1 MKLPKAY
8 EPKLYESD
16 IYALWEKNQA
26 FFPQGD
32 GPAFSLVIPPPNA
45 NGDFHIGHALTYTLE
60 DIIVRYHRL
69 RGDRTLFLPG
79 ADHAGF
85 ETWVV
90 YEKKLAKEGKSRF
103 DFTREELYNQ
113 VWDFVAKNREAFDGQ
128 FRSLGISADWSH
140 FTFTLDTKIVRQA
153 YDTFKR
159 MWDEKLIYRG
169 ERLVNFCT
177 YHGTSFADIEV
188 EYKEERGEL
197 WYIRY
202 PLTDGTGTIT
212 VATTRPET
220 MLGDSGVAV
229 HPDDVR
235 YRAFIG
241 KTVRLP
247 LVGREIPII
256 SDTFVDQ
263 KFGTGAV
270 KLTPAHD
277 QNDFDVGQTHHLPLI
292 PVVTTEGLIADSM
305 PERYRGL
312 SVVDARNK
320 VAKDLAEQGFLEKTE
335 TFKHSVGHCYK
346 CNTVIEPLLRE
357 QWFVDMKPLASR
369 AVEFLEA
376 NQIKFYPAAKKTQLI
391 SYLKQLR
398 DWNISRQ
405 IAWGIPIPAFQNIN
419 EPDDWIYNE
428 NVREE
433 LIEVNGQNYRRDP
446 DVLDTWFSSGS
457 WPYATLNFPNGQ
469 DFKDFYPLTLMETG
483 GDLMYPWVSRMVM
496 LGIYVTD
503 KVPFEAVY
511 THGLVMTNDGA
522 KMSKSHG
529 NVTDC
534 QEIIN
539 QYGSDALRIGLMA
552 GRSAGVNRG
561 YDQRKIED
569 ARNFCNKLWN
579 IARYIE
585 DKIDD
590 KFQRP
595 KNIAP
600 LTLADAWILT
610 RLQQVLKS
618 TEENMN
624 HYRLSEAFD
633 SIYHFVWDD
642 FADWYVEASKLKPN
656 PDILAICLES
666 ILKIAHPFA
675 PFATETIWQTLKWEP
690 QPLLITSRWPEA
702 ITAYPEQSDE
712 FEAIRTIVSEVRNLK
727 NSLKIKKTKLHY
739 IVPQFV
745 RDNGKLIEQLTNVET
760 VTEVQVGPG
769 LRLIHTPYKCWLD
782 VDRKL
787 LNQYIRDLGRKE
799 KLQKDLVL
807 RLEARLT
814 NAAYL
819 AKAPPVIVEQ
829 TKQELLEA
837 QELLGTIDQ
846 EYKRYVPPET
856 IKPTEIASDHHP
868 SPPVQQ

>member
-1 MKLPKAY
+1 
-8 EPKLYESD
+8 
-16 IYALWEKNQA
+16 
-26 FFPQGD
+26 
-32 GPAFSLVIPPPNA
+32 
-45 NGDFHIGHALTYTLE
+45 
-60 DIIVRYHRL
+60 
-69 RGDRTLFLPG
+69 
-79 ADHAGF
+79 
-85 ETWVV
+85 
-90 YEKKLAKEGKSRF
+90 
-103 DFTREELYNQ
+103 
-113 VWDFVAKNREAFDGQ
+113 
-128 FRSLGISADWSH
+128 
-140 FTFTLDTKIVRQA
+140 
-153 YDTFKR
+153 
-159 MWDEKLIYRG
+159 
-169 ERLVNFCT
+169 
-177 YHGTSFADIEV
+177 
-188 EYKEERGEL
+188 
-197 WYIRY
+197 
-202 PLTDGTGTIT
+202 
-212 VATTRPET
+212 
-220 MLGDSGVAV
+220 
-229 HPDDVR
+229 
-235 YRAFIG
+235 
-241 KTVRLP
+241 
-247 LVGREIPII
+247 
-256 SDTFVDQ
+256 
-263 KFGTGAV
+263 
-270 KLTPAHD
+270 
-277 QNDFDVGQTHHLPLI
+277 
-292 PVVTTEGLIADSM
+292 
-305 PERYRGL
+305 
-312 SVVDARNK
+312 
-320 VAKDLAEQGFLEKTE
+320 
-335 TFKHSVGHCYK
+335 
-346 CNTVIEPLLRE
+346 
-357 QWFVDMKPLASR
+357 
-369 AVEFLEA
+369 
-376 NQIKFYPAAKKTQLI
+376 
-391 SYLKQLR
+391 LR

-433 LIEVNGQNYRRDP
+433 LIEVNGQTYRRDP

-457 WPYATLNFPNGQ
+457 WPYATLDFPNGQ

-496 LGIYVTD
+496 LGIYVTG
-503 KVPFEAVY
+503 KIPFEAVY
-511 THGLVMTNDGA
+511 THGLVMTSDGA

-529 NVTDC
+529 NVTDG

-590 KFQRP
+590 KFERP

-600 LTLADAWILT
+600 LTLADAWVLT
-610 RLQQVLKS
+610 RMQQVLKS

-633 SIYHFVWDD
+633 CIYHFVWDD
-642 FADWYVEASKLKPN
+642 FADWYIEASKLKPN
-656 PDILAICLES
+656 PDILAFCLES

-690 QPLLITSRWPEA
+690 HPLLITSRWPEA

-712 FEAIRTIVSEVRNLK
+712 FEAIKTIVSEVRNLK
-727 NSLKIKKTKLHY
+727 NSLKLKKTKLHY
-739 IVPQFV
+739 IVPEFV
-745 RDNGKLIEQLTNVET
+745 RNNGKLIEQLTNVET

-814 NAAYL
+814 NATYL

-829 TKQELLEA
+829 TKHELLEA

-856 IKPTEIASDHHP
+856 IKPTEISSDHQP
-868 SPPVQQ
+868 KPPVQS